1 MQRVSSN
8 LTLFYKFFV
17 PVFWTVFFGAVTLA
31 VLLTDYAYVGNIP
44 RGTFQLLVV
53 AFFLSG
59 VLLFAFTLL
68 RLKRVEMSPDFVY
81 VTNYFKNF
89 RYPYQN
95 IEKLEIN
102 RFLLFY
108 IATLHLRQAGS
119 FGRKITFVAN
129 YYRLRDFLD
138 NHPAVQ
144 EMLQVEDHRS

>member
-17 PVFWTVFFGAVTLA
+17 PVFWTVFFGAVTLTA
-31 VLLTDYAYVGNIP
+31 LLADYAYVGNIP
-44 RGTFQLLVV
+44 RRTFQLAVV

-59 VLLFAFTLL
+59 ILLFVFTLL

-81 VTNYFKNF
+81 VTNYFKNY

-102 RFLLFY
+102 RFLLFHT
-108 IATLHLRQAGS
+108 ATLHLRQPGS
-119 FGRKITFVAN
+119 FGRKMTFVAN

-138 NHPAVQ
+138 NHP
-144 EMLQVEDHRS
+144 ELRENLKINDHRS